1 MGTKEKKTD
10 KKSLK
15 RKLVP
20 DHSSGSE
27 SLISSSEDE
36 ATTTTT
42 TATSIKVAKRRKLNE
57 DNASKTE
64 AMCESDASI
73 MEDAVNQTTQI
84 TISPNDQLIMI
95 RGPVAVSSDYV
106 FNNIILD
113 T

>member
-36 ATTTTT
+36 ATTTT